1 MLGLPSPGY
10 VRTTRDAASGVL
22 AQFGGVM
29 LAFVI
34 IATIGTQGVVTQL
47 LQDVLGWELFAQGA
61 WIYALPGVAVAYII
75 FQVPLM
81 IITFMPALSALKPQW
96 IEAHLTLGGTRRS
109 FWPPVGFPVLAPS
122 FLPSLLLLF
131 PHAFP
136 PFAPAAAPASQ
147 GPQFVPLPLR
157 AATSHTL

>member
-81 IITFMPALSALKPQW
+81 TITFMPALSALKPQW
-96 IEAHLTLGGTRRS
+96 IEAHFPLAGPRPSSWL
-109 FWPPVGFPVLAPS
+109 PVGFPGLAHP
-122 FLPSLLLLF
+122 LLARLLRMLSTALSSYAT
-131 PHAFP
+131 PT
-136 PFAPAAAPASQ
+136 APLTQSP
-147 GPQFVPLPLR
+147 
-157 AATSHTL
+157 T

>member
-109 FWPPVGFPVLAPS
+109 FWPHVGFPVLAPS
-122 FLPSLLLLF
+122 FLASLLLLF
-131 PHAFP
+131 ANASPSYAT
-136 PFAPAAAPASQ
+136 AAPPASPD
-147 GPQFVPLPLR
+147 PQLAPLPTPP
-157 AATSHTL
+157 AP